1 MGMRRIALHSLLFD
15 RGKLAAALLGVALAT
30 TLAFVQIGLYR
41 GFEVSSSTVIE
52 HHGGDL
58 WAIPAGLEVLDN
70 AETMSVAVRNLLS
83 SHPCVRDVRALVY
96 GFAFIRKPNGTRDN
110 ALIVGAEVR
119 PERAVPWA
127 LAQGGPDELAQPL
140 RVSVDRT
147 DLKKLQLSDAPIG
160 ESFEVNN
167 QRVTVAATT
176 QGIRSFTLMP
186 YLFTSITNA
195 RRLMGV
201 VEGHAHFFAVNL
213 HHAGCA
219 ADLRAWMAQQH
230 DVVLMTRADWMKKTE
245 AYWVG
250 GSGAGMVLA
259 FTAILGLI
267 VGAVIVGQTLY
278 SMTKEHLPE
287 LATLKALGATPWELA
302 GFVLWQVSLLAVAG
316 GGIGLAIA
324 YVLRG
329 VMAQNGLN
337 VVLQVGTLSLGVI
350 ATVAMCAVASIASL
364 RTVFRVEAATVLR

>member
-1 MGMRRIALHSLLFD
+1 MRRIALHSLLFD

-58 WAIPAGLEVLDN
+58 WAIPTGLEVLDN
-70 AETMSVAVRNLLS
+70 AETLSVSVRNLLA

-96 GFAFIRKPNGTRDN
+96 GFVFIRKPNGTRDN
-110 ALIVGAEVR
+110 ALVVGAE
-119 PERAVPWA
+119 PRAEHVMPWA
-127 LAQGGPDELAQPL
+127 LVEGNAQDLAHPL

-147 DLKKLQLSDAPIG
+147 DLAKLQLDNAPIG
-160 ESFEVNN
+160 ATFEVNN
-167 QRVTVAATT
+167 QRVTVAAVT

-201 VEGHAHFFAVNL
+201 VEGHAHFFAVGL
-213 HHAGCA
+213 HQPQCA
-219 ADLRAWMAQQH
+219 AEVQRWMAQQH
-230 DVVLMTRADWMKKTE
+230 DVRLVTRADWMKKTE

-250 GSGAGMVLA
+250 GSGAGLVLA

-302 GFVLWQVSLLAVAG
+302 GFVLWQVSLLAVVG

-324 YVLRG
+324 YILRS
-329 VMAQNGLN
+329 VMARTGLN
-337 VVLQVGTLSLGVI
+337 VMLEPGTLSLGIFAAVL
-350 ATVAMCAVASIASL
+350 MCAVASIASL
-364 RTVFRVEAATVLR
+364 RTVFKVEAATVLR